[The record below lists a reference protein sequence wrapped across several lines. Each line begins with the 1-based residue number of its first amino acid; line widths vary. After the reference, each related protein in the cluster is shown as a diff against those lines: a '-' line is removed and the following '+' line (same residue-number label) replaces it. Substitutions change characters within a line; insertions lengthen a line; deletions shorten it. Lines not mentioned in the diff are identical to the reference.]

1 MKLLDI
7 LDHDTPSFLALCQS
21 HFETRST
28 LKYIFADDGTQIA
41 NLSIF
46 FSKLTTT
53 ELFVSTYPY
62 FIG

>member
-28 LKYIFADDGTQIA
+28 LKYIFADDGTHIA

-46 FSKLTTT
+46 FSKQTTT